1 MKRKLLLAAMTV
13 LMVVACAVGF
23 TACGDNGGTSVD
35 GTYYLYVNDTLDKT
49 QFITL
54 DDKTWTDDEG
64 ETGEYSLS
72 GNSITLY
79 AELLGEQEEFA
90 SGTVKDGV
98 LTLDIMGVH
107 IVYCKEGVTPPSD
120 SGETPQEKYTVTY
133 DANGGVF
140 ENDETTFAQ
149 NDIPAGSLLTAP
161 TSPMRDGYSFAG
173 WAKKKNGSELW
184 MFDTDKVS
192 GNTTLYAVWTQKS
205 GIIVS
210 VDGASIDGT
219 ISS

>member
-23 TACGDNGGTSVD
+23 AACSDNGGTSVD

-72 GNSITLY
+72 GSNITLY

-98 LTLDIMGVH
+98 LT
-107 IVYCKEGVTPPSD
+107 
-120 SGETPQEKYTVTY
+120 
-133 DANGGVF
+133 
-140 ENDETTFAQ
+140 
-149 NDIPAGSLLTAP
+149 
-161 TSPMRDGYSFAG
+161 
-173 WAKKKNGSELW
+173 
-184 MFDTDKVS
+184 
-192 GNTTLYAVWTQKS
+192 
-205 GIIVS
+205 
-210 VDGASIDGT
+210 
-219 ISS
+219 